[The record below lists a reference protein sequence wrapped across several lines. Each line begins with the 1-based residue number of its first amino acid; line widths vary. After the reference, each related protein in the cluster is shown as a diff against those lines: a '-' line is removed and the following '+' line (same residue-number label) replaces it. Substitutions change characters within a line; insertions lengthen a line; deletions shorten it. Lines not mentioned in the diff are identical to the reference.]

1 MYLGGPPCNQLSSC
15 RLFFTGAGP
24 DLDLL
29 APARRHLRHLAGA
42 RVVAVVDPEGEEI
55 EVDDAR
61 SLPEMACI

>member
-1 MYLGGPPCNQLSSC
+1 
-15 RLFFTGAGP
+15 LFFTGAGP

-29 APARRHLRHLAGA
+29 APARRHLHHLAGA